1 MTDINSAYKPRTGC
15 PETKQACPTLD
26 PASAAVGQP
35 NMPLNSMIGSLFTR
49 KPVDSVKPT
58 DSVEPNEA
66 GTHSPEQSQFIE
78 AIRQRH
84 QATADASSRR
94 SSLSSGNP
102 APVRASED
110 YMFSVDSEGFQ
121 MVLDLAGLRSTS
133 TASAASRAFAE
144 AATRHAET
152 TVPHFLSRFSPQ
164 EAISRHIGSGDEAI
178 RKLCRAS
185 LRLLCAEP
193 NDVRHLAGRVQDAAN
208 EVLQATSSDEC
219 KTLARLVRKGARA
232 TLQAN
237 IDAGKPKVPPD
248 TPEQEQERRLAEC
261 QFHGQRVQLMA
272 QSFGV
277 YTDPLSGIDF
287 VLDHEGCA
295 AYAFKPFPADPQ
307 GLAALV
313 RAWTMTQFHTGLSTT
328 LKVNLGN
335 ATSTMQWLPNDL
347 KGEHGNATPA
357 GGADDSTPLLRPG
370 LLMAAPSGFELYLD
384 DGAAEGRFDAEFSA
398 RRLSGALNEP
408 LPENN
413 FARLAVSALCMGESA
428 SSLGQGLVGQVLVD
442 WRGNTWILDPE
453 RYFAPTTPDHG
464 TPSDRT
470 PASPPQV
477 APETLKRFARESLR
491 GSASALLHQLSDL
504 NSKPYARERRLLNQ
518 ALQEH
523 GHDELKDF
531 TSIGVSK
538 EAIDRALAQIGV
550 VSDWARYVSETELNA
565 KSVAEKDRG
574 DIPAVLTDARTLDA
588 LIGVVQRSAAEPR
601 LAD

>member
-1 MTDINSAYKPRTGC
+1 
-15 PETKQACPTLD
+15 
-26 PASAAVGQP
+26 
-35 NMPLNSMIGSLFTR
+35 MIGSLFTR
-49 KPVDSVKPT
+49 KPADSGERT
-58 DSVEPNEA
+58 DA
-66 GTHSPEQSQFIE
+66 GTLSPEQSQFTQ

-84 QATADASSRR
+84 QATADASSR
-94 SSLSSGNP
+94 SPLASGNP

-121 MVLDLAGLRSTS
+121 MVLDLAGLTSTG

-144 AATRHAET
+144 AATRHAAT
-152 TVPHFLSRFSPQ
+152 TVPHFLFRFSPQ
-164 EAISRHIGSGDEAI
+164 QAISWHIGCGDEAI

-193 NDVRHLAGRVQDAAN
+193 SDVHHLAGRVQDAAN
-208 EVLQATSSDEC
+208 EVLQATSSDAC

-237 IDAGKPKVPPD
+237 IDALEPKVPPD
-248 TPEQEQERRLAEC
+248 TPEQEQEQELRLAKC

-287 VLDHEGCA
+287 VLDHEGHA
-295 AYAFKPFPADPQ
+295 AYAFKPFPSDPQ

-328 LKVNLGN
+328 LNVKLGN

-384 DGAAEGRFDAEFSA
+384 DGATEGRFDAEFSA
-398 RRLSGALNEP
+398 RRLSEVLHEP
-408 LPENN
+408 MPENN

-428 SSLGQGLVGQVLVD
+428 SSLGQELVGQVLVD

-470 PASPPQV
+470 PASPPLL
-477 APETLKRFARESLR
+477 APLTLKRFARESLR
-491 GSASALLHQLSDL
+491 DSASALLHQLSDL

-518 ALQEH
+518 ALLEH

-531 TSIGVSK
+531 KSIGVSK

-550 VSDWARYVSETELNA
+550 VSDWARYVSETETNA

-601 LAD
+601 PAD

>member
-121 MVLDLAGLRSTS
+121 MVLDLAGHRSTG

-219 KTLARLVRKGARA
+219 RRLARTVRRGARE
-232 TLQAN
+232 TLQAV
-237 IDAGKPKVPPD
+237 IDGLKPKLRPD
-248 TPEQEQERRLAEC
+248 TPKDDLRLALCE
-261 QFHGQRVQLMA
+261 FQRQQVLSMA
-272 QSFGV
+272 KSFGV
-277 YTDPLSGIDF
+277 YTDPVSGIDF
-287 VLDHEGCA
+287 VLDHKGRA
-295 AYAFKPFPADPQ
+295 AYAFKPFPADTQ
-307 GLAALV
+307 GLAALM
-313 RAWTMTQFHTGLSTT
+313 RAWTMTRFHAALSNALDWELGHAPSTIQC
-328 LKVNLGN
+328 LPMDLGSEDGN
-335 ATSTMQWLPNDL
+335 A
-347 KGEHGNATPA
+347 APA
-357 GGADDSTPLLRPG
+357 GEADDFPPLLRPG
-370 LLMAAPSGFELYLD
+370 LLMAAPLD
-384 DGAAEGRFDAEFSA
+384 FKLVIDAGATDGRLDAGRSA
-398 RRLSGALNEP
+398 DSLSGALDR
-408 LPENN
+408 
-413 FARLAVSALCMGESA
+413 RLNKVAFRRLVVSALCMGETA
-428 SSLGQGLVGQVLVD
+428 PSLGQVLVD
-442 WRGNTWILDPE
+442 RNDNTWILDPE
-453 RYFAPTTPDHG
+453 RYFAPTTPGPG
-464 TPSDRT
+464 TPSGGRR
-470 PASPPQV
+470 PASRPLVSPDALQALAQKGLRDHAGDFLDKLRHLHPKHHV
-477 APETLKRFARESLR
+477 RE
-491 GSASALLHQLSDL
+491 Q
-504 NSKPYARERRLLNQ
+504 RLFNE
-518 ALQEH
+518 ALQEN
-523 GHDELKDF
+523 GEAKLKDF

-538 EAIDRALAQIGV
+538 EAIDRAVAQIGV
-550 VSDWARYVSETELNA
+550 VSDWATQVLETKRNADSVSEN
-565 KSVAEKDRG
+565 DRG
-574 DIPAVLTDARTLDA
+574 GILEVVTEARTVDTLLD
-588 LIGVVQRSAAEPR
+588 VVQRPAAEPR
-601 LAD
+601 PAD